1 MLLKI
6 KGGLYFY
13 FFTLWGEGIDN
24 AQSFLGYVLSTKL
37 SFRIL
42 SSCASRA
49 HPSQEEIWST
59 QGSCIGVNII
69 TRVAN

>member
-49 HPSQEEIWST
+49 HPSQEEI
-59 QGSCIGVNII
+59 
-69 TRVAN
+69 